1 VSERYV
7 PIGWSRTK
15 LVYDVVLVF
24 AVALFLIGFNVM
36 AQRAGALTTVT
47 DQGSLPIR
55 AFGLCALL
63 LLTSALAIGPL
74 ARLDRR
80 FLPLLY
86 NRRHLGVVT
95 FAVASAHVF
104 TVFDWYFAFSPLD
117 PWLAMLVSDAGFT
130 RAGNF
135 PYVPFGLGAFLILG
149 LLAATSHDFWL
160 KFLGPGTWKLM
171 HASIYAAYALAVAHV
186 SFGALQDAQNAGLP
200 SLVIGGAALLLGLHV
215 AAALHER
222 GVARARLRAIEADGW
237 LRVGLAED
245 IPDGR
250 AKIVSAPGREPIAV
264 FRDNSRLA
272 AISHRCA
279 HQNGPLGEG
288 KLIDGRVVCPWHGY
302 EFRLSDGCAPAPFTE
317 RVPVYPVRV
326 EAGIVYVDP
335 VPAGAE
341 RKIATETE
349 S

>member
-1 VSERYV
+1 MSERYV

-15 LVYDVVLVF
+15 LVYDFVLVL
-24 AVALFLIGFNVM
+24 AVIIFLLGFNAM
-36 AQRAGALTTVT
+36 AQRAGELSTPT

-63 LLTSALAIGPL
+63 LLTVALSIGPL
-74 ARLDRR
+74 TRLDAR

-117 PWLAMLVSDAGFT
+117 PWLALLVSDASFN

-135 PYVPFGLGAFLILG
+135 PYVPFGAGAFLILG
-149 LLAATSHDFWL
+149 VLAATSHDFWL
-160 KFLGPGTWKLM
+160 KFLGPGLWKLM
-171 HASIYAAYALAVAHV
+171 HVSIYIAYALVIAHV
-186 SFGALQDAQNAGLP
+186 SFGALQGAQNAALP
-200 SLVIGGAALLLGLHV
+200 VLVVGGAALLLGLHI
-215 AAALHER
+215 AAALRER
-222 GVARARLRAIEADGW
+222 AVARMRTSAGATGGW
-237 LRVGLAED
+237 LRVGPAQD
-245 IPDGR
+245 IPEGR
-250 AKIVSAPGREPIAV
+250 AKIVRVPGRESIAV
-264 FRDNSRLA
+264 FRDRDGFA

-288 KLIDGRVVCPWHGY
+288 RVIDGRVVCPWHGH
-302 EFRLSDGCAPAPFTE
+302 EFRLRDGCAPAPFTD

-326 EAGIVYVDP
+326 EAGIVFVDP
-335 VPAGAE
+335 VPAVLKQDAASE
-341 RKIATETE
+341 VQH
-349 S
+349 